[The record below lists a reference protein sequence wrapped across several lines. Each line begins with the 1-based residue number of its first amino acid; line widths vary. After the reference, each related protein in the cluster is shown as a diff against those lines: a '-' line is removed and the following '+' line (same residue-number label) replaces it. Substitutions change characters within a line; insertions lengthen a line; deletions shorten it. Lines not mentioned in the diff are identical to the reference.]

1 MSAPVRESRVALGGL
16 TYIWV
21 TTTDSCMRT
30 TLDIDGDVLRK
41 AKKLAAEEGKTL
53 TRIVE
58 EALRDRLK
66 PPKRAKPFRL
76 RLLTMKGRLLAGVNL
91 ADRDA
96 LYERMEGRG

>member
-1 MSAPVRESRVALGGL
+1 
-16 TYIWV
+16 
-21 TTTDSCMRT
+21 MRT
-30 TLDIDGDVLRK
+30 TLDIDPTVLRQ

-58 EALRDRLK
+58 EALRERLA
-66 PPKRAKPFRL
+66 PRKRGGKRFKL
-76 RLLTMKGRLLAGVNL
+76 RLLTKKGRLIPGTNL

>member
-1 MSAPVRESRVALGGL
+1 
-16 TYIWV
+16 
-21 TTTDSCMRT
+21 MRT
-30 TLDIDGDVLRK
+30 TLDLDDSVLRQ

-58 EALRDRLK
+58 EALRERVSPRKNLGK
-66 PPKRAKPFRL
+66 GFKL
-76 RLLTMKGRLLAGVNL
+76 RLLTKKGRLIPGIDL